1 MKRVKLLFQ
10 GDSLT
15 DGDRD
20 RSDIHSLGIS
30 YPKYAA
36 ATLAEKYPD
45 VEFEFVNL
53 GIGGDRTDS
62 LLARADT
69 DFVDIDADIISIL
82 VGVND
87 VWNRYDLKI
96 PNTDEV
102 IEANYR
108 ALLEKIKKGTHAKIM
123 LIQPYTVGYAQAYIR
138 DEMLRVHTIVKRLA
152 DEYADAYLPID
163 DLLWQS
169 GIEAELLARDGV
181 HLKEEGARFVAQHY
195 VESVSP
201 LIDELLK

>member
-1 MKRVKLLFQ
+1 MKSIKLLFQ

-20 RSDIHSLGIS
+20 RSDIHNLGES

-36 ATLAEKYPD
+36 TILREKYPD
-45 VEFEFVNL
+45 AKFEFINL

-62 LLARADT
+62 LLERADG
-69 DFVDIDADIISIL
+69 DFVDVGADIISIL

-108 ALLEKIKKGTHAKIM
+108 TLLEKIKQGTNAKIM

-138 DEMLRVHTIVKRLA
+138 EEMLRVHAIVKRLA

-163 DLLWQS
+163 DCFWS
-169 GIEAELLARDGV
+169 RDEAPEYFTRDGV
-181 HLKEEGARFVAQHY
+181 HPTENGARFMAEHY
-195 VESVSP
+195 VECISP
-201 LIDELLK
+201 LIDSILN

>member
-1 MKRVKLLFQ
+1 MKSIKFLFQ

-20 RSDIHSLGIS
+20 RSNIHSLGIS

-45 VEFEFVNL
+45 VDFEFVDL
-53 GIGGDRTDS
+53 GIGGDRTDN
-62 LLARADT
+62 LLARAES
-69 DFVDIDADIISIL
+69 DFVDVQPDIVSIL

-108 ALLEKIKKGTHAKIM
+108 TLLEKIKKGTHAKIM

-138 DEMLRVHTIVKRLA
+138 DEMLRVHTVVKRLA

-163 DLLWQS
+163 DIFW
-169 GIEAELLARDGV
+169 ANDVDAAVFTHDGV
-181 HLKEEGARFVAQHY
+181 HLKEAGARFMAQHY
-195 VESVSP
+195 VECISP

>member
-1 MKRVKLLFQ
+1 MFQ

-20 RSDIHSLGIS
+20 RSDVHNLGES

-36 ATLAEKYPD
+36 AALVEKYPD

-62 LLARADT
+62 LLARADS
-69 DFVDIDADIISIL
+69 DFVDVDADIVSIL

-102 IEANYR
+102 IESNYR
-108 ALLEKIKKGTHAKIM
+108 ALLEKIKQGTHAKVM
-123 LIQPYTVGYAQAYIR
+123 LVQPYTVGYAQAYIR
-138 DEMLRVHTIVKRLA
+138 EEMVRVHAIVKRLA

-163 DLLWQS
+163 DYFWS
-169 GIEAELLARDGV
+169 RDEAPEYFTRDGV
-181 HLKEEGARFVAQHY
+181 HPTENGARFMAERY
-195 VESVSP
+195 VSHVSP
-201 LIDELLK
+201 LIDALLD

>member
-1 MKRVKLLFQ
+1 MKRIRLLFQ

-20 RSDIHSLGIS
+20 RSDIHNLGNS
-30 YPKYAA
+30 YPKYVAA
-36 ATLAEKYPD
+36 MLREKYPD
-45 VEFEFVNL
+45 VELELVNL

-62 LLARADT
+62 LLARADA
-69 DFVDIDADIISIL
+69 DFVEVDADIISIL

-87 VWNRYDLKI
+87 VWNRYDFKI

-102 IEANYR
+102 IESNYR
-108 ALLEKIKKGTHAKIM
+108 TLLQKLKQETHAKIM

-138 DEMLRVHTIVKRLA
+138 EEMLRVHAIVKRLA

-163 DLLWQS
+163 DCFWS
-169 GIEAELLARDGV
+169 RDEAPEYFTRDGV
-181 HLKEEGARFVAQHY
+181 HPTENGARFMAEHY
-195 VESVSP
+195 VECISP
-201 LIDELLK
+201 LIDSILN